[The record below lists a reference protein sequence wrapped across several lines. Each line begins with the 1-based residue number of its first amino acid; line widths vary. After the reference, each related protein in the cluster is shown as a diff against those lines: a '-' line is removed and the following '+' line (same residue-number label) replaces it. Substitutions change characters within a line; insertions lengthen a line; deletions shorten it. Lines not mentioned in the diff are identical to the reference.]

1 MILQL
6 LIYCKTTLLSQNKN
20 ITELLHNKLQA
31 TKYKEGHLFLSQ
43 SWLFMFLED
52 LMTRSSKTVKIPD
65 IKAFIKIISKHK
77 F

>member
-1 MILQL
+1 MTTNKCYTAFISMILQL

-43 SWLFMFLED
+43 S
-52 LMTRSSKTVKIPD
+52 
-65 IKAFIKIISKHK
+65 
-77 F
+77 